1 MSAGPRLNDWYRA
14 FAICGAILFGASLAY
29 AGVVYISDFS
39 RSGSPW
45 SWDRARVAISVNALL
60 SAAFVLHHSVFAR
73 AGIKRWVTRHVPPSI
88 ERSIYV
94 WIASL
99 LFIAMMY
106 GWQAV
111 PGTAWSVSGPAAG
124 LLIAVQFTGAIVAVL
139 AARHIDVAALAGLR
153 WQPTGNAPILKRD
166 GLYGFVRHP
175 IYFAWLLLVWPT
187 PMMTGSRLM
196 FAVLTTAY
204 LIVAIPWEERGLR
217 QEFGAA
223 YDDYRRDVPWR
234 IIWGIY

>member
-1 MSAGPRLNDWYRA
+1 MSTRPVLNVWHRA
-14 FAICGAILFGASLAY
+14 FAICGAMLFAASLAY

-39 RSGSPW
+39 SAAPW
-45 SWDRARVAISVNALL
+45 SWDRARAAILVNALL
-60 SAAFVLHHSVFAR
+60 IGAFVLHHSAFAR
-73 AGIKRWVTRHVPPSI
+73 AGIKAWVTRYVPSSV
-88 ERSIYV
+88 ERSLYV

-99 LFIAMMY
+99 LFIVVMSR
-106 GWQAV
+106 WRAV
-111 PGTAWSVSGPAAG
+111 PGIAWMVSGPAAG
-124 LLIAVQFTGAIVAVL
+124 LMLAAQFAGVIVAVL

-153 WQPTGNAPILKRD
+153 WQLPGNTPVLKRD

-187 PMMTGSRLM
+187 PVMTGSRLM

-234 IIWGIY
+234 MLWGIY